1 MHRDIIICSLQYSKS
16 MKAHTGM
23 KILVLGVELAVVGL
37 LIFSFYPIMD
47 GGLDLDAEEEL
58 SAQIDED
65 TGEFELSG
73 SVRVTSKMPWD
84 INLSYR
90 IMIGTGDNIVAQ
102 TELVEV
108 TIPTNDSAVLGV
120 ELRASVF
127 NIVLLMLDN
136 GLDENGDLGD
146 MNLPVTLQ
154 MSGSYINK
162 MVSMDLDV
170 HLESLSGLIDGS
182 VVLSPD
188 GKTLTANGIKFTP
201 PGFLGDLSG
210 GFNFSIPGTPGITG
224 NLNFGGSGGEST
236 LDFEMTSGEEL
247 VKALTDALN
256 SDGTLTMDVDGEN
269 ITLNAD
275 DAQLFVGLLTSICD
289 KLGGA

>member
-1 MHRDIIICSLQYSKS
+1 

-47 GGLDLDAEEEL
+47 GGLDLDSEEDL
-58 SAQIDED
+58 FTSIDED
-65 TGEFELSG
+65 TGELELSG

-84 INLSYR
+84 INMKYR
-90 IMIGTGDNIVAQ
+90 IIIGTVDNIVAQ
-102 TELVEV
+102 TDLVEV
-108 TIPTNDSAVLGV
+108 TIPTNGSAVLGV
-120 ELRASVF
+120 ELRANIF
-127 NIVLLMLDN
+127 NIVLLMLDS

-170 HLESLSGLIDGS
+170 HIKSISGLIDGS
-182 VVLSPD
+182 VTLTD

-201 PGFLGDLSG
+201 PGFLGDLTG
-210 GFNFSIPGTPGITG
+210 GFSFNIPGTPSITG

-236 LDFEMTSGEEL
+236 LDFDMTSSEEL
-247 VKALTDALN
+247 LETLADALN
-256 SDGTLTMDVDGEN
+256 SDGTLTMNVGGESV
-269 ITLNAD
+269 TLDSD
-275 DAQLFVGLLTSICD
+275 DARLFISLLTSICD